1 MFKETG
7 IYLTGHFL
15 NHLKVD
21 GELAW
26 FSRETNPLSGYLWR
40 CVEDNSGIYRL
51 IGTLELLPA
60 ANAEGI
66 PGLTL
71 WKFQAM
77 NKGKGTI
84 TFQRYRRGAA
94 EPEETITIHLE
105 VS

>member
-1 MFKETG
+1 MIRETG

-15 NHLKVD
+15 NHVKVD

-26 FSRETNPLSGYLWR
+26 FSRETNHLSGYLWR
-40 CVEDNSGIYRL
+40 CIEDNSGTYRF

-60 ANAEGI
+60 ADTEGI

-77 NKGKGTI
+77 KKGKGTI
-84 TFQRYRRGAA
+84 TFQRYRRGA
-94 EPEETITIHLE
+94 EDPEETITLHLE

>member
-1 MFKETG
+1 MTRETG

-15 NHLKVD
+15 NHIKVD

-26 FSRETNPLSGYLWR
+26 FSRETNPISGYLWR
-40 CVEDNSGIYRL
+40 CIEDNSGTYRF

-60 ANAEGI
+60 ANIQGI
-66 PGLTL
+66 PGLFL
-71 WKFQAM
+71 WKFQAI
-77 NKGKGTI
+77 KIGKGTI
-84 TFQRYRRGAA
+84 TFQRYRLGSN

>member
-1 MFKETG
+1 MLRETG
-7 IYLTGHFL
+7 IYLTGHFS

-40 CVEDNSGIYRL
+40 CVEDHSGTYRL
-51 IGTLELLPA
+51 IGVLELHSA
-60 ANAEGI
+60 TGTEGV

-71 WKFQAM
+71 WKFQAHK
-77 NKGKGTI
+77 KGTGTI
-84 TFQRYRRGAA
+84 TFQRYRLGAT
-94 EPEETITIHLE
+94 EPEENITIYLE

>member
-1 MFKETG
+1 MVRETG

-15 NHLKVD
+15 NHIKVD

-26 FSRETNPLSGYLWR
+26 FSRETNPISGYLWR
-40 CVEDNSGIYRL
+40 CIEDNSGTYRL

-60 ANAEGI
+60 ANTEGI

-71 WKFQAM
+71 WKFQALK
-77 NKGKGTI
+77 KGKGAI
-84 TFQRYRRGAA
+84 TFQRYRLGSV
-94 EPEETITIHLE
+94 EPDETISIYLD

>member
-15 NHLKVD
+15 NHLKMD

-26 FSRETNPLSGYLWR
+26 FSRETNPFSGCLWR
-40 CVEDNSGIYRL
+40 WLEDNSGTYRF
-51 IGTLELLPA
+51 IGSLELLPA

-77 NKGKGTI
+77 KKGKGTI

-94 EPEETITIHLE
+94 EAEETITVHLE